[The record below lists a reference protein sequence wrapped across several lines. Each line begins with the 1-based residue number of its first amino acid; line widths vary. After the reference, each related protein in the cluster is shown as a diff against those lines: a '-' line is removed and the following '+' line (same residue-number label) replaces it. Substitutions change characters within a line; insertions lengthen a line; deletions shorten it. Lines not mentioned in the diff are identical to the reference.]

1 MKKELGLCTRRLS
14 LCSRASRA
22 AGGEGD
28 QCPGQEPDTRGRES
42 AEVSGGSVDGGL
54 VLKKKPTSRCARR
67 DRVAGGWVRRRDL
80 GRGARHEIAGNSRT
94 DENQRSRTRLGA
106 AAARSRVASTPNGAP
121 GQVPKPCL
129 GPVEGG
135 KPARRRIVRRNRPD
149 PHGVRARAAWK
160 RLRRGARRRA
170 RGAHSPSC

>member
-1 MKKELGLCTRRLS
+1 MPAGLQSRGGVEEINVLGKNLIREEGKARR
-14 LCSRASRA
+14 
-22 AGGEGD
+22 
-28 QCPGQEPDTRGRES
+28 S
-42 AEVSGGSVDGGL
+42 AEARWTEATGL
-54 VLKKKPTSRCARR
+54 EKKPASRCARR

-94 DENQRSRTRLGA
+94 DGNQRSRTRLGA

-121 GQVPKPCL
+121 GGVPKPCL

-135 KPARRRIVRRNRPD
+135 KTRASPNRSAGIAQIRTGSGRERRVSD
-149 PHGVRARAAWK
+149 SAG
-160 RLRRGARRRA
+160 GSRRA